1 MNSELMIALYLLLD
15 QKKETIAC
23 SSINLVRN
31 AKAPKKNLD
40 LRSMIEGT
48 PVKPVFRKVA
58 DFNSYT
64 RKNN

>member
-1 MNSELMIALYLLLD
+1 MGLFKHIIDN
-15 QKKETIAC
+15 
-23 SSINLVRN
+23 NLNLRN
-31 AKAPKKNLD
+31 
-40 LRSMIEGT
+40 MIEGT